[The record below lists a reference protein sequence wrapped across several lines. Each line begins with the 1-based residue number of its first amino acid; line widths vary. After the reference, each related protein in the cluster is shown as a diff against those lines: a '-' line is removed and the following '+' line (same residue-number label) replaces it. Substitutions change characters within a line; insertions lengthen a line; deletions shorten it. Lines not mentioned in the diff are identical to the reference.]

1 MTDAWRDVEVA
12 ANRLRGYLNIRYEGN
27 LATDPDRDGIF
38 RFDAS
43 NSRHRVGVEF
53 DAPLNRLAER
63 NAYRAVQIAYQRARR
78 QYMATH
84 DQVVRQVRLDL
95 RQLDL
100 SRRQFEIGREQLIT
114 AVAAGRAGRVR
125 PPDQHRRASR

>member
-12 ANRLRGYLNIRYEGN
+12 ANGLRGFLNLRYEGS

-38 RFDAS
+38 RFDTS

-63 NAYRAVQIAYQRARR
+63 NVYRAEQIVYQRARR

-84 DQVVRQVRLDL
+84 DRFL
-95 RQLDL
+95 RE
-100 SRRQFEIGREQLIT
+100 S
-114 AVAAGRAGRVR
+114 
-125 PPDQHRRASR
+125 ASTSGSST